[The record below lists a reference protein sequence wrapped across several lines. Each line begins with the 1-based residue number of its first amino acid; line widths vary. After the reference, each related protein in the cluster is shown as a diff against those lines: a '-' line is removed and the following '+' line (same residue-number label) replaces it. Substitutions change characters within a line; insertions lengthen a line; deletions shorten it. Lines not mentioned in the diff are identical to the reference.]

1 MIIVRVEVI
10 VRVRVKSFKVFRF
23 KVVEV
28 VGLVVGLLWF
38 WVVFL
43 RLIRVVMVV
52 GVSGI
57 SFMAKMHSSSI
68 YKVAV
73 SGSPRL

>member
-10 VRVRVKSFKVFRF
+10 VRVSVKSFKAFRF

-38 WVVFL
+38 WVVFV
-43 RLIRVVMVV
+43 RGIRVVMVV

-57 SFMAKMHSSSI
+57 SVMAKMHSSSI

>member
-38 WVVFL
+38 SVVFV

-52 GVSGI
+52 GVGGI
-57 SFMAKMHSSSI
+57 SVMTKMHSSSI

>member
-10 VRVRVKSFKVFRF
+10 VRVRVKSFKVFMF

-57 SFMAKMHSSSI
+57 SAMAKMHSSSI
-68 YKVAV
+68 SKVVV
-73 SGSPRL
+73 SGSLRL